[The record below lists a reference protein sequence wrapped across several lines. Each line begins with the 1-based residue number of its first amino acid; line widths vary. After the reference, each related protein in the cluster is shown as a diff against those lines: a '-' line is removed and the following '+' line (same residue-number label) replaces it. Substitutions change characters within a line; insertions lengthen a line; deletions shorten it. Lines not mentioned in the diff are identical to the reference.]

1 MVIVDLDE
9 NDLDASDMTIDQV
22 TDALAARLGPEA
34 CYDANGNPIRGKL
47 VSAADITGAYPLFLD
62 ALSVSIDTTEEEDW
76 IDRGYDPKDAETVW
90 VAVERLYSDLS
101 KVTS

>member
-9 NDLDASDMTIDQV
+9 NDLDAADLTIDEI

-47 VSAADITGAYPLFLD
+47 VSAADVSGAYGLLLD
-62 ALSVSIDTTEEEDW
+62 VISIGVDTTEDHEWVE
-76 IDRGYDPKDAETVW
+76 RGYSAKDADTIW
-90 VAVERLYSDLS
+90 TAVERLYSDM
-101 KVTS
+101 KGVTT